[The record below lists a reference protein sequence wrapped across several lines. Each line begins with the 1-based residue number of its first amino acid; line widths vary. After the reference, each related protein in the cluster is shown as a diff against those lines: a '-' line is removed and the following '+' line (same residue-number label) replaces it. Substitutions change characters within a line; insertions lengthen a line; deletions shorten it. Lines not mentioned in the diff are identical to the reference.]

1 MARAGLYKSDVRKA
15 RDAVLAEGRHPSVD
29 TVRVALGN
37 TGSKTTIHKYL
48 KELEEEEGVQP
59 RKASISDA
67 LQDLVERLAGRLHEE
82 AEVRVQVA
90 QDLNAAQE
98 ARHAAAQQELQQRLS
113 AVESE
118 RDRLQAAM
126 EAEKAS
132 HEATKSAL
140 QEVSIARHTA
150 EQQVHDLRERLA
162 ENETH
167 RQSLE
172 EKHTHARQALEH
184 YRDAAKEQREQEQ
197 RRHEQQ
203 VQQLQAELRQLQQT
217 IVVRQGEVT
226 RLNQQGAQLTAEVA
240 QARRALFDEQAR
252 TRELQAQ
259 VKDAQ
264 ELRLLTTDLRRQ
276 LAERLVEVSA
286 SREDVATARETLE
299 EQSGR
304 IRKLELL
311 LVQAE
316 AKAQTIDQ
324 ISTGLRAFMEQ
335 SGRETQ
341 EMQRNNSD
349 PSMPGTSKSKRP
361 RQYP

>member
-1 MARAGLYKSDVRKA
+1 MARAGLYKLDVRKA

-29 TVRVALGN
+29 AVRVALGN

-48 KELEEEEGVQP
+48 KELEEEEGAQP

-82 AEVRVQVA
+82 AEVRVQAA
-90 QDLNAAQE
+90 QNLNTAQE
-98 ARHAAAQQELQQRLS
+98 ARHITAQQELQQRLLT
-113 AVESE
+113 VESE
-118 RDRLQAAM
+118 RDQLQAVMGVERA
-126 EAEKAS
+126 A
-132 HEATKSAL
+132 HDATKSAL
-140 QEVSIARHTA
+140 HEESIARHTA
-150 EQQVHDLRERLA
+150 EQQIHDLRERLE
-162 ENETH
+162 ENEAH

-203 VQQLQAELRQLQQT
+203 VQQLQVELRQQQQT
-217 IVVRQGEVT
+217 IVVRQEEVT

-240 QARRALFDEQAR
+240 QARRALFDEQGR

-276 LAERLVEVSA
+276 LTERLVEVSA
-286 SREDVATARETLE
+286 SREDVALAREMIE

-304 IRKLELL
+304 IRDLELQL
-311 LVQAE
+311 AQAE
-316 AKAQTIDQ
+316 AKAQTIEQ
-324 ISTGLRAFMEQ
+324 ISAGLRSLVEQ
-335 SGRETQ
+335 HEKPSGR
-341 EMQRNNSD
+341 NA
-349 PSMPGTSKSKRP
+349 P
-361 RQYP
+361 